1 MHADTKNVVFRLSN
15 KVTEFSAVWGLGFRM
30 IAKQIIEFLVKATSI
45 LSSMIDI
52 PNSIATRYLLL
63 AWAESS
69 SLKYLGLSHQK
80 MSYTSV
86 VLAVE
91 NSDAFTSISDDN
103 Y

>member
-1 MHADTKNVVFRLSN
+1 MHADTENVFYCLSN
-15 KVTEFSAVWGLGFRM
+15 KVTEFSAVQGLAFRKM
-30 IAKQIIEFLVKATSI
+30 VKQIREFLVKATSI
-45 LSSMIDI
+45 LSSMV

-103 Y
+103 

>member
-1 MHADTKNVVFRLSN
+1 MHADTENVFFCLSN
-15 KVTEFSAVWGLGFRM
+15 KVTEFSAVRGLGFRKM
-30 IAKQIIEFLVKATSI
+30 AKQIIEFLVKATSI
-45 LSSMIDI
+45 LSSMV

-69 SLKYLGLSHQK
+69 SSKYLGLSHQK

-91 NSDAFTSISDDN
+91 NSDAFTSISDEN
-103 Y
+103 

>member
-1 MHADTKNVVFRLSN
+1 MHADTENVFFCFSN
-15 KVTEFSAVWGLGFRM
+15 KVTEFSAVRGLGFRK

-45 LSSMIDI
+45 LSSIVS
-52 PNSIATRYLLL
+52 NSIATRYLLL

-91 NSDAFTSISDDN
+91 NSDAFPSISDDN
-103 Y
+103 